1 MPVYKVKTTA
11 SRSFTQQLF
20 LKSGGSA
27 ILRMSGSTGVVE
39 SDTNIPEKDLNFVLT
54 MYNLTLDDL
63 PIVEQVVLSE
73 ETVEVV
79 STTKKPVKKSTKVTT
94 TTVLPDFQFTED
106 L

>member
-20 LKSGGSA
+20 LKSGGNA
-27 ILRMSGSTGVVE
+27 ILRVSGTTGVVE

-54 MYNLTLDDL
+54 VYNLTLEDYQVNS
-63 PIVEQVVLSE
+63 VEFVEDVVE
-73 ETVEVV
+73 EVIT
-79 STTKKPVKKSTKVTT
+79 TTKKPVKKSTKVTT
-94 TTVLPDFQFTED
+94 TVLDVQFTED

>member
-20 LKSGGSA
+20 LKSGGNA
-27 ILRMSGSTGVVE
+27 ILRMSGTTGVVE

-54 MYNLTLDDL
+54 VYNLTLEDYQLNSVGFIEDV
-63 PIVEQVVLSE
+63 VE
-73 ETVEVV
+73 EVIT
-79 STTKKPVKKSTKVTT
+79 TTKKPVKKSTKVTT
-94 TTVLPDFQFTED
+94 TVLDVQFTED